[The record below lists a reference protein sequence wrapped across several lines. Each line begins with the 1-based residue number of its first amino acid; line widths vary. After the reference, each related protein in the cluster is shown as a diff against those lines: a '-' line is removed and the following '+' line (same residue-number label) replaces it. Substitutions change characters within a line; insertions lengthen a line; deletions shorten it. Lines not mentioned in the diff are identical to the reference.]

1 MTTKNRTVR
10 TGLAALALAATL
22 ATVAG
27 PAAADI
33 PLEPPASS
41 GPSAIADSSTGS
53 GNFNP
58 ATGSGQKEN
67 GTSGGTSSGSAS
79 GSATGSQQ
87 LVNPF
92 SSAPMGNST
101 VAETILKALDYVPC
115 PGLSNPHTNSVLAS
129 TVALL
134 MSLTTGTWYMGA
146 GCAS

>member
-1 MTTKNRTVR
+1 MNTKNRTLR

-22 ATVAG
+22 TTVAG

-33 PLEPPASS
+33 PLVPPSS
-41 GPSAIADSSTGS
+41 SSPSDIAGTSTGS
-53 GNFNP
+53 GNP
-58 ATGSGQKEN
+58 ASGSAQREDGTG
-67 GTSGGTSSGSAS
+67 GGAGSGSAS

-115 PGLSNPHTNSVLAS
+115 SSLSSPHTNSVLAS